1 MTSSLTR
8 RLTTIIGRPV
18 DQTTR
23 ERCARHVL
31 DWIGCAVAGAVHPA
45 GRILADY
52 AGTQPPGAATALAGS
67 RVSAGEAAFC
77 NGGLGNILEM
87 DDVHRQAILH
97 PGPVVIPAAL
107 AAAEE
112 TGASAARF
120 LDAVVRGYEAEIRLG
135 ISVGP
140 GHYAKW
146 HNTSTC
152 GPFGAAAA
160 TASVLDLDET
170 RTVWALGNAATQAAG
185 PWRCRHEPVM
195 TKQLHT
201 ARAAQA
207 GYVAARLAGA
217 GFSGPE
223 WILEG
228 EQGFYDA
235 LCPDP
240 APERVTEDP
249 DGPWKIWETS
259 FKPWPACR
267 HAHAAIDAA
276 LELAAR
282 HRPRP
287 EEIAEVRILTYGDA
301 QRFCDRAQ
309 PRSTIEAKFSLQ
321 HAVALVLTDGEP
333 RLEGFEPAE
342 IARADLS
349 SLRDRC
355 AVAVTSRYDSAY
367 PRHYGSGVEVA
378 LRGGAVL
385 AADVPDALGDPEN
398 PLSDARIMN
407 KAMLLMASAGVPETV
422 AARVADAVLALP
434 AARDLAGL
442 SAALADINS
451 HLRQGTP
458 V

>member
-1 MTSSLTR
+1 
-8 RLTTIIGRPV
+8 
-18 DQTTR
+18 
-23 ERCARHVL
+23 
-31 DWIGCAVAGAVHPA
+31 
-45 GRILADY
+45 
-52 AGTQPPGAATALAGS
+52 
-67 RVSAGEAAFC
+67 
-77 NGGLGNILEM
+77 
-87 DDVHRQAILH
+87 
-97 PGPVVIPAAL
+97 
-107 AAAEE
+107 
-112 TGASAARF
+112 
-120 LDAVVRGYEAEIRLG
+120 
-135 ISVGP
+135 
-140 GHYAKW
+140 
-146 HNTSTC
+146 
-152 GPFGAAAA
+152 
-160 TASVLDLDET
+160 
-170 RTVWALGNAATQAAG
+170 
-185 PWRCRHEPVM
+185 M

-223 WILEG
+223 WMLEG